1 MSFSSRTKEDLSKID
16 NLAKKD
22 QVKKE
27 LIGYLIGNNTTK
39 VKNTIKFSTENEYN
53 INRFGKLLKNCNIE
67 DYRIE
72 IKGKI
77 FIIEFKVKE
86 DFNEIHFDDEKIL
99 LNKSEDLFNNDMLEK
114 SLIRGVFLGS
124 GYISN
129 PEKKYHLEI
138 SFSQKENLD
147 IIQNVLAK
155 YDIVTKQIKK
165 ENSYSLYIK
174 DGEEI
179 SKFLAFIG
187 ANSSVLKF
195 EENRVIRET
204 RNNVNRLINCE
215 TANFSKVIKAGSKQI
230 NDINFIKEKK
240 KFGELPENLKI
251 VANIRLKHPDA
262 SLSELVSLLGNTIS
276 KSGVSHRLAAISK
289 FADELRN
296 NMEN

>member
-1 MSFSSRTKEDLSKID
+1 MSFSSKTKEDLSKID

-22 QVKKE
+22 QVERE
-27 LIGYLIGNNTTK
+27 LIGYLIGNNT
-39 VKNTIKFSTENEYN
+39 IKSRNNIRFSTENEYN

-67 DYRIE
+67 DYNIE

-77 FIIEFKVKE
+77 FTIDYKIKKDFDEIYYDEDKILFKKLK
-86 DFNEIHFDDEKIL
+86 DDEPL
-99 LNKSEDLFNNDMLEK
+99 DK

-138 SFSQKENLD
+138 NFSEKENLNNIYD
-147 IIQNVLAK
+147 LLFK
-155 YDIVTKQIKK
+155 YNISTKKMKK

-174 DGEEI
+174 EGEEI

-187 ANSSVLKF
+187 ANNSVLKF

-215 TANFSKVIKAGSKQI
+215 TANFSKTIKAGNKQI
-230 NDINFIKEKK
+230 EDINFIKSKK

-262 SLSELVSLLGNTIS
+262 SLTELVDLLGNTIS
-276 KSGVSHRLAAISK
+276 KSGVSHRLSAISK
-289 FADELRN
+289 FADELKK
-296 NMEN
+296 

>member
-1 MSFSSRTKEDLSKID
+1 MSFSSKTKKDLSKID

-22 QVKKE
+22 QVERE
-27 LIGYLIGNNTTK
+27 LIGYLIGNNTIK
-39 VKNTIKFSTENEYN
+39 YRNNIKFSTENEYN

-67 DYRIE
+67 DYNIE

-77 FIIEFKVKE
+77 FTIEYKIKKEFDEIYYDKGKIFFKKLK
-86 DFNEIHFDDEKIL
+86 NDENL
-99 LNKSEDLFNNDMLEK
+99 DK

-138 SFSQKENLD
+138 NFSEKENLNN
-147 IIQNVLAK
+147 ICELLFRYNIS
-155 YDIVTKQIKK
+155 TKKMKK

-174 DGEEI
+174 EGEEI

-215 TANFSKVIKAGSKQI
+215 TANFTKTIKAGNKQI
-230 NDINFIKEKK
+230 EDINFIKSKK

-262 SLSELVSLLGNTIS
+262 SLTELVDLLGNTIS
-276 KSGVSHRLAAISK
+276 KSGVSHRLSAISK
-289 FADELRN
+289 FADELRK
-296 NMEN
+296 

>member
-1 MSFSSRTKEDLSKID
+1 MSFSSKTKEDLSRID

-22 QVKKE
+22 QVERE
-27 LIGYLIGNNTTK
+27 LIGYLIGNNT
-39 VKNTIKFSTENEYN
+39 IKFRSNIRFSTENEYN

-67 DYRIE
+67 DYNIE

-77 FIIEFKVKE
+77 FTIDYKIKKDFDEIYYDE
-86 DFNEIHFDDEKIL
+86 DKIL
-99 LNKSEDLFNNDMLEK
+99 FKKLKYDELLDK
-114 SLIRGVFLGS
+114 SLIRGAFLGS

-138 SFSQKENLD
+138 NFSEKENLNNIYD
-147 IIQNVLAK
+147 LLFK
-155 YDIVTKQIKK
+155 YNISTKKMKK

-174 DGEEI
+174 EGEEI

-187 ANSSVLKF
+187 ANNSVLKF

-215 TANFSKVIKAGSKQI
+215 TANFSKTIKAGNKQI
-230 NDINFIKEKK
+230 EDINFIKSKK

-262 SLSELVSLLGNTIS
+262 SLTELVDLLGNTIS
-276 KSGVSHRLAAISK
+276 KSGVSHRLSAISK
-289 FADELRN
+289 FADELKK
-296 NMEN
+296 

>member
-1 MSFSSRTKEDLSKID
+1 MSFSSKTKEDLSKID

-22 QVKKE
+22 QVERE
-27 LIGYLIGNNTTK
+27 LIGYLIGNNTIK
-39 VKNTIKFSTENEYN
+39 CKNNIRFSTENEYN

-67 DYRIE
+67 DYNIE

-77 FIIEFKVKE
+77 FSIEYKLKKDFDEIYYNADKIIFKKLKS
-86 DFNEIHFDDEKIL
+86 DEAL
-99 LNKSEDLFNNDMLEK
+99 DK

-138 SFSQKENLD
+138 NFSEKENLD
-147 IIQNVLAK
+147 NIYDLLFK
-155 YDIVTKQIKK
+155 YNILTKKMKK

-174 DGEEI
+174 EGEEI

-215 TANFSKVIKAGSKQI
+215 TANFTKTIKAGNKQI
-230 NDINFIKEKK
+230 EDINFIKSKK
-240 KFGELPENLKI
+240 KFAELPENLKI
-251 VANIRLKHPDA
+251 VANMRLKHPDA
-262 SLSELVSLLGNTIS
+262 SLTELVSLLGNTIS
-276 KSGVSHRLAAISK
+276 KSGVSHRLSAISK
-289 FADELRN
+289 FADELRK
-296 NMEN
+296 

>member
-1 MSFSSRTKEDLSKID
+1 MSFSSKTKEDLSKID

-22 QVKKE
+22 QVERE
-27 LIGYLIGNNTTK
+27 LIGYLIGNNTIK
-39 VKNTIKFSTENEYN
+39 CKNNIRFSTENEYN

-67 DYRIE
+67 DYNIE

-77 FIIEFKVKE
+77 FSIEYKLKKDFDEIYYNADKIIFKKLKS
-86 DFNEIHFDDEKIL
+86 DEAL
-99 LNKSEDLFNNDMLEK
+99 DK

-138 SFSQKENLD
+138 NFSEKENLD
-147 IIQNVLAK
+147 NIYDLLFK
-155 YDIVTKQIKK
+155 YNILTKKMKK

-174 DGEEI
+174 EGEEI

-187 ANSSVLKF
+187 ANSAVLKF

-215 TANFSKVIKAGSKQI
+215 TANFTKTIKAGNKQI
-230 NDINFIKEKK
+230 EDINFIKSKK

-251 VANIRLKHPDA
+251 VANMRLKHPDA
-262 SLSELVSLLGNTIS
+262 SLTELVSLLGNTIS
-276 KSGVSHRLAAISK
+276 KSGVSHRLSAISK
-289 FADELRN
+289 FAEELRK
-296 NMEN
+296 